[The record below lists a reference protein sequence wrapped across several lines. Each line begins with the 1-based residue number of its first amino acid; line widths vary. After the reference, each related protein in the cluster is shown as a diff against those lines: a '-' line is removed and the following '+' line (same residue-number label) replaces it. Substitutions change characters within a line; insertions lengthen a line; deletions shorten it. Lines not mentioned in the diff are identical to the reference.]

1 MRERLGVRVATELVR
16 GAVDAARRAVLSG
29 TAAQVPDEDTLAAA
43 AVRGAEALL
52 AARARRV
59 INATGVI
66 LHTNLGRAPL
76 SERAA
81 RAVAE
86 TLEGYCSIE
95 LDLAT
100 GKRGRRGAF
109 LEAALCALFGAEA
122 ALVVNNCAGA
132 VLLLLAATARG
143 RPVVV
148 SRGELVEIGGGF
160 RVPEIMAESGATLV
174 EVGTTNRTR
183 LADYERA
190 LDEHPDAAAL
200 LRVHQGNFR
209 QLGFVERPPL
219 HELGAL
225 ARARGTL
232 LLKDLGGGAAVE
244 LGEAGFPGEP
254 LVQACVEA
262 GCTAV
267 TFSTDKVLGGP
278 QGGVIVGAATILDRV
293 RKHPLARALRLG
305 RLPMVAL
312 EATLEA
318 YLLGCARQ
326 EIPTLAMAH
335 APLNELQDRA
345 SDWARQLEL
354 RGITCQLT
362 SSETEMGGGTL
373 AARTVPS
380 VAVGLAGTADL
391 GLDEIA
397 RRLRAFDPPVA
408 ARVTEG
414 ALLLDA
420 RTVRADEDAALIR
433 AVVAAYN
440 A

>member
-1 MRERLGVRVATELVR
+1 
-16 GAVDAARRAVLSG
+16 
-29 TAAQVPDEDTLAAA
+29 
-43 AVRGAEALL
+43 
-52 AARARRV
+52 
-59 INATGVI
+59 
-66 LHTNLGRAPL
+66 
-76 SERAA
+76 
-81 RAVAE
+81 
-86 TLEGYCSIE
+86 
-95 LDLAT
+95 
-100 GKRGRRGAF
+100 
-109 LEAALCALFGAEA
+109 
-122 ALVVNNCAGA
+122 VNNCAGA

-143 RPVVV
+143 RPVIV

-190 LDEHPDAAAL
+190 LDVHPDAAAL

-209 QLGFVERPPL
+209 QLGFVERP
-219 HELGAL
+219 ELGAL
-225 ARARGTL
+225 GVLARSRGVL
-232 LLKDLGGGAAVE
+232 LLKDLGGGAAIE
-244 LGEAGFPGEP
+244 LESAGFPGEP
-254 LVQACVEA
+254 LVQACVTA
-262 GCTAV
+262 GCSAV

-278 QGGVIVGAATILDRV
+278 QGGVIVGSATIVDRV

-318 YLLGCARQ
+318 YLLGSARQ

-335 APLNELQDRA
+335 APLHELEARV
-345 SDWARQLEL
+345 SDWARQLEP

-362 SSETEMGGGTL
+362 PSETEMGGGTL

-380 VAVGLAGTADL
+380 MAL
-391 GLDEIA
+391 GLSPTAELGVDEIA
-397 RRLRAFDPPVA
+397 RRLRTFDPPVA

-414 ALLLDA
+414 AILLDA
-420 RTVRADEDAALIR
+420 RTVRPDEDGALIR
-433 AVVAAYN
+433 AVVSAYR